1 MKKKEEKKENELVRY
16 RVGERDL
23 TIIKYIKQ
31 GQKIPERIFK
41 EERRYIES
49 KIWEGV
55 VSGITHAEVI
65 ETKMAIFLI
74 HKDIFEYDEKGWKRV
89 KNAGKLGEYDWD
101 SLGISL
107 NGTTYYTPDEVE
119 KAILKSGK
127 WSASNFD
134 VEKQNSQ
141 DFVQFCLKSIGSNL
155 TMKKPFVDK
164 STITRK

>member
-1 MKKKEEKKENELVRY
+1 
-16 RVGERDL
+16 
-23 TIIKYIKQ
+23 
-31 GQKIPERIFK
+31 
-41 EERRYIES
+41 
-49 KIWEGV
+49 
-55 VSGITHAEVI
+55 
-65 ETKMAIFLI
+65 MAIFLI
-74 HKDIFEYDEKGWKRV
+74 HKDTFEYDEKGWKRV